1 MRFDIV
7 RPDELGEPEL
17 ARWRALQGT
26 GPVPGNPFLAPEF
39 TLAVGRFRAD
49 ARVTVLSDGTGIVGF
64 FPYERHGLGLG
75 RPIGAGLTDC
85 QGLVGPPD
93 LEFDVRALLRA
104 CRLSVWEFDHLLA
117 DQAVF
122 APFHAET
129 RVEPVMDLRAG
140 FAAYAEEARKR
151 SPKTLKTVR
160 YKERKLGRE
169 AGEVTYTFDERDP
182 AELRRLMAWKSAQYR
197 RTGRTDR
204 FAVPWIVALVEHLH
218 ATGAGVLSVLRA
230 GGRPV
235 SAHLGLRAGPV
246 MAGWFPAY
254 DIEFGRY
261 SPGMIGHLRMA
272 EAAAGAGVG
281 WIAMGRGG
289 REYKDWLRN
298 AEFGI
303 AEGRVARVSA
313 AAGLH
318 WVRAAPVRRARSAVL
333 AHPALYAG
341 ADRVLRTYARLRAKG
356 RAAVPVA
363 PGPVAPGS
371 LASGPLASGSV
382 APGSLAG
389 GSVAGGSVAGGSVA
403 PGQKTAGHAP
413 DGKGNAA

>member
-1 MRFDIV
+1 MRFDIA

-17 ARWRALQGT
+17 ARWRALQGA
-26 GPVPGNPFLAPEF
+26 GAALGNPFLSPEF
-39 TLAVGRFRAD
+39 ALAVGRFRDD
-49 ARVTVLSDGTGIVGF
+49 ARVAVLSEGPRIVGF
-64 FPYERHGLGLG
+64 LPYERHALGLG

-117 DQAVF
+117 EQAAF
-122 APFHAET
+122 APYHAET
-129 RVEPVMDLRAG
+129 RVEPVMDLTAG
-140 FAAYAEEARKR
+140 FAAYADEARKR

-169 AGEVTYTFDERDP
+169 TGEVSYTFDERDP
-182 AELRRLMAWKSAQYR
+182 AELRRLMAWKSDQYR

-204 FAVPWIVALVEHLH
+204 FAVPWITALVEHLH
-218 ATGAGVLSVLRA
+218 ATGVGVLSVLRA
-230 GGRPV
+230 GDRAV

-254 DIEFGRY
+254 DVEFGRY

-272 EAAAGAGVG
+272 EAAADAGIG

-289 REYKDWLRN
+289 REYKDWLKN
-298 AEFGI
+298 AEFPI
-303 AEGRVARVSA
+303 AEGRAARVSA

-318 WVRAAPVRRARSAVL
+318 WVREAPMRRARSAVL
-333 AHPALYAG
+333 ANPALYAG
-341 ADRVLRTYARLRAKG
+341 ADRVLRAYARLRPGGAASRRANGVAGEG
-356 RAAVPVA
+356 RAGRRESEEGSATGQPRTSG
-363 PGPVAPGS
+363 PGPVPGE
-371 LASGPLASGSV
+371 GS
-382 APGSLAG
+382 
-389 GSVAGGSVAGGSVA
+389 
-403 PGQKTAGHAP
+403 
-413 DGKGNAA
+413 AA

>member
-1 MRFDIV
+1 MRFEIT
-7 RPDELGEPEL
+7 RPEDLGEPEL
-17 ARWRALQGT
+17 ARWRALQGA
-26 GPVPGNPFLAPEF
+26 GPALGNPFLSPEF
-39 TLAVGRFRAD
+39 TLAVGRFRPD
-49 ARVTVLSDGTGIVGF
+49 ARVAVLSDGTGVVGF
-64 FPYERHGLGLG
+64 LPYERHALGLG

-85 QGLVGPPD
+85 QGLIGPPD

-117 DQAVF
+117 DQAAF
-122 APFHAET
+122 AAYHAET

-140 FAAYAEEARKR
+140 FAPYAEEARKR

-169 AGEVTYTFDERDP
+169 AGQVTYTFDERDP
-182 AELRRLMAWKSAQYR
+182 AELRRLMAWKSDQYR

-204 FAVPWIVALVEHLH
+204 FAVPWIVALVTHLH
-218 ATGAGVLSVLRA
+218 ETGVGVLSVLRA

-254 DIEFGRY
+254 DVEFGRY
-261 SPGMIGHLRMA
+261 SPGMVGHLRMA
-272 EAAAGAGVG
+272 EAAAGAGIG

-289 REYKDWLRN
+289 REYKDWLKN
-298 AEFGI
+298 AEFAI
-303 AEGRVARVSA
+303 AEGRAARVSA

-318 WVRAAPVRRARSAVL
+318 WIREAPVRRARSAVL

-341 ADRVLRTYARLRAKG
+341 ADRVLRTYARLRTKG
-356 RAAVPVA
+356 RAAGVQEA
-363 PGPVAPGS
+363 
-371 LASGPLASGSV
+371 
-382 APGSLAG
+382 
-389 GSVAGGSVAGGSVA
+389 
-403 PGQKTAGHAP
+403 TAGRAAA
-413 DGKGNAA
+413 GKGNAA

>member
-1 MRFDIV
+1 MRFDIA

-17 ARWRALQGT
+17 ARWRSLQGA
-26 GPVPGNPFLAPEF
+26 GAALGNPFLAPEF
-39 TLAVGRFRAD
+39 TLAVGRFRPD
-49 ARVTVLSDGTGIVGF
+49 ARVAVLSDGTGIAGF
-64 FPYERHGLGLG
+64 LPYERHALGLG

-93 LEFDVRALLRA
+93 LDLDVRALLRA
-104 CRLSVWEFDHLLA
+104 CRLSVWEFDHVLA
-117 DQAVF
+117 DQAAF
-122 APFHAET
+122 APYHAET

-140 FAAYAEEARKR
+140 FAAYADEARRR

-169 AGEVTYTFDERDP
+169 AGEVAYTFDERDP
-182 AELRRLMAWKSAQYR
+182 AELRRLLAWKSGQYR

-218 ATGAGVLSVLRA
+218 ETGTGVLSVLRA

-254 DIEFGRY
+254 DVEFARY

-272 EAAAGAGVG
+272 EAAAGAGID

-289 REYKDWLRN
+289 REYKDWLKN
-298 AEFGI
+298 AEFPI

-318 WVRAAPVRRARSAVL
+318 WVREAPVRRARSAVL

-341 ADRVLRTYARLRAKG
+341 ADRVLRTYARLRPGG
-356 RAAVPVA
+356 RAAVPE
-363 PGPVAPGS
+363 
-371 LASGPLASGSV
+371 
-382 APGSLAG
+382 
-389 GSVAGGSVAGGSVA
+389 
-403 PGQKTAGHAP
+403 
-413 DGKGNAA
+413 GKGNVA